1 MAEWLD
7 ADHLEDPEYTTQD
20 LLNELANEPYETA
33 GEVELWSVEVEV
45 GNVRRERIKSDMF
58 MDCNV

>member
-45 GNVRRERIKSDMF
+45 GNVRRERI
-58 MDCNV
+58 